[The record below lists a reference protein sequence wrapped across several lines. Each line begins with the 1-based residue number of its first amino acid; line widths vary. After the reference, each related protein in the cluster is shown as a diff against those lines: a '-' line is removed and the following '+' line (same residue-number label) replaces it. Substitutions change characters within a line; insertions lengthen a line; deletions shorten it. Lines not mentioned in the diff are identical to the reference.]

1 MIMDMLT
8 ILKIFVYSFSAIHM
22 LLFLGT
28 VISVCLAWCS
38 RQPYEGLGGLH
49 TYISHIFGTLAYT
62 SFIIYWLWWY
72 VVAVPAIIG
81 SLYLYGNVE
90 KNYAIL
96 ATSNAVMVLTLYAIK
111 MSYGF
116 QIPD

>member
-1 MIMDMLT
+1 MDKLT
-8 ILKIFVYSFSAIHM
+8 IVKIFTYSFSAIHM

-38 RQPYEGLGGLH
+38 RQSSGLGSLH
-49 TYISHIFGTLAYT
+49 IYIPDIFETLVYAC
-62 SFIIYWLWWY
+62 FVIYWLWWY

-81 SLYLYGNVE
+81 SFYLYGNLE
-90 KNYAIL
+90 KKYAIL
-96 ATSNAVMVLTLYAIK
+96 ITSNVVIILILYAIK
-111 MSYGF
+111 MTYGF

>member
-1 MIMDMLT
+1 MDKLT
-8 ILKIFVYSFSAIHM
+8 ILKNFTYSFSAIHM

-38 RQPYEGLGGLH
+38 SQPYEGLGGLH
-49 TYISHIFGTLAYT
+49 IYIPHIFGTFAYA
-62 SFIIYWLWWY
+62 SFVIYWLWWY

-81 SLYLYGNVE
+81 SLYLYGNAE
-90 KNYAIL
+90 KKYAIL
-96 ATSNAVMVLTLYAIK
+96 AASNTVMVLIHYAIK
-111 MSYGF
+111 ITYGF

>member
-1 MIMDMLT
+1 MDKLT
-8 ILKIFVYSFSAIHM
+8 ILKIFTYLFSAIHI

-38 RQPYEGLGGLH
+38 RQPHEVLGGLH
-49 TYISHIFGTLAYT
+49 IYIPHIFGTLAYA
-62 SFIIYWLWWY
+62 SFVIYWLWWY
-72 VVAVPAIIG
+72 VVTVPAIIG

-90 KNYAIL
+90 KKYAIL
-96 ATSNAVMVLTLYAIK
+96 AASNAVMVLILYAIK